1 MPLLFSKYRIVL
13 ASFAAS
19 TVIVSG
25 CASID
30 PAGSASSPQSSP
42 QSPARAVTAE
52 PSPPSAARS
61 AAAVAPQEAPA
72 PAPAQPVAT
81 SRAERQEALAVRESL
96 AAALAPA
103 TDAAGHADL
112 WARIRAGFAMPELD
126 TPLVAQK
133 ERFYLAQPEY
143 LQRMFAR
150 GSRYLHF
157 IVEEI
162 EKRGMPTEI
171 ALLPFVESAM
181 NPVALSHAQAAGL
194 WQFIPA
200 TGLRYD
206 LSQDWWVDE
215 RRDVVRST
223 RAALDYLQAIHAM
236 HGNDW
241 FLALASYNW
250 GENAVARAVR
260 NNRAK
265 GLPADYLN
273 LRMPNETRH
282 YVPKL
287 IALKHIVMRADE
299 MGVKLP
305 ELPDEPYFTSITKTR
320 PIDLTLAAQFA
331 GMSVQE
337 FVALNPSH
345 NRPVIA
351 ATRSNRLRLPAD
363 RVEHFSRSMERH
375 VRSGRPLAT
384 WQPYTLAPGESL
396 ADVAR
401 RAGIT
406 QAELRKANGLDAR
419 VQVLAGS
426 RMLAPQPGVA
436 DEMRI
441 RSFDGPRVYTRVQ
454 TPAVH
459 HVVRRGE
466 SLGGLAR
473 RYGVSVETLRQWN
486 GGTRTARTGAR
497 LVVRPARTQTVL
509 TMRAGETGAIIRTS
523 TRATRATP
531 PPAARS
537 GSPARAAERKA
548 RTSPQRT
555 TVRTPAPPAA
565 KRLPPASGSKP
576 IPRVRT

>member
-1 MPLLFSKYRIVL
+1 V
-13 ASFAAS
+13 A
-19 TVIVSG
+19 
-25 CASID
+25 
-30 PAGSASSPQSSP
+30 
-42 QSPARAVTAE
+42 
-52 PSPPSAARS
+52 PSAADR
-61 AAAVAPQEAPA
+61 
-72 PAPAQPVAT
+72 
-81 SRAERQEALAVRESL
+81 RQALVVRESL
-96 AAALAPA
+96 AASPERTPEPA
-103 TDAAGHADL
+103 AHADL

-143 LQRMFAR
+143 LQRMFTR

-200 TGLRYD
+200 TGRRYD
-206 LSQDWWVDE
+206 LSQDWWIDE

-236 HGNDW
+236 HGDDW

-250 GENAVARAVR
+250 GENAVARAVKA
-260 NNRAK
+260 NRAR
-265 GLPADYLN
+265 GRPTDYLS

-287 IALKHIVMRADE
+287 IALKHIVMRADAL
-299 MGVKLP
+299 GVT
-305 ELPDEPYFTSITKTR
+305 LPDLPDTPYFTSITKTR
-320 PIDLTLAAQFA
+320 PIDLKLAAQFA
-331 GMSVQE
+331 GMSVDE

-351 ATRSNRLRLPAD
+351 ATGSNRLRLPAD
-363 RVEHFSRSMERH
+363 RVERFARSMERH

-401 RAGIT
+401 RAGVT
-406 QAELRKANGLDAR
+406 QAELLRANGLNAR
-419 VQVLAGS
+419 AQVLAGS
-426 RMLAPQPGVA
+426 RMLAPQAAVA
-436 DEMRI
+436 DETQV
-441 RSFDGPRVYTRVQ
+441 RSFDGPRVYTHVS
-454 TPAVH
+454 TPAAH
-459 HVVRRGE
+459 HRVRRGE
-466 SLGGLAR
+466 TLAGVAR
-473 RYGVSVETLRQWN
+473 RYGVSVQSLRQWN
-486 GGTRTARTGAR
+486 GGTKAARPGAR

-509 TMRAGETGAIIRTS
+509 TTQSGATAVVIRTS
-523 TRATRATP
+523 TRAAQPPATRAAP
-531 PPAARS
+531 PGRS
-537 GSPARAAERKA
+537 LESGA
-548 RTSPQRT
+548 RTGPTRT
-555 TVRTPAPPAA
+555 SVRAPPRPAA
-565 KRLPPASGSKP
+565 KPLAPTPGRATA
-576 IPRVRT
+576 PRVRT